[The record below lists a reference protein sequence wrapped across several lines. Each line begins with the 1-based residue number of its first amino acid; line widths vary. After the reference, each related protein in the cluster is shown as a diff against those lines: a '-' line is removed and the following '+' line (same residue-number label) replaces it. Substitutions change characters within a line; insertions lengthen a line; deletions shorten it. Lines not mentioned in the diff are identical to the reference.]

1 MMAAR
6 TKHDTQKRTG
16 AAKPV
21 PIAQLRSGPDSQNQ
35 QESNSIPLWEWMVA
49 GLGLVIVTAVL
60 GFLLYEALRGNHLP
74 PDVRLSVDSVART
87 GNGYLVKITAVNDG
101 GSTAEGVIIEGQLKN
116 GSDLVERSET
126 TLDYLPPRSKKKAGL
141 FFMKDPRQF
150 ELQVRPFGYEE
161 P

>member
-1 MMAAR
+1 MAAR
-6 TKHDTQKRTG
+6 TKHQPQKQADASKP
-16 AAKPV
+16 AA
-21 PIAQLRSGPDSQNQ
+21 IAQLRSGPDSKNR
-35 QESNSIPLWEWMVA
+35 QESNAIPIWEWIIA
-49 GLGLVIVTAVL
+49 AFGLVIVTGVL
-60 GFLLYEALRGNHLP
+60 GFLLYETLGGNQLP

>member
-1 MMAAR
+1 MAAR
-6 TKHDTQKRTG
+6 TKHHPQKQADASKP
-16 AAKPV
+16 AA
-21 PIAQLRSGPDSQNQ
+21 IAQLRSGPDSKNR
-35 QESNSIPLWEWMVA
+35 QESNAIPIWEWIVA
-49 GLGLVIVTAVL
+49 AFGLVIVTGVL
-60 GFLLYEALRGNHLP
+60 GFLLYETLGGNQLP

-126 TLDYLPPRSKKKAGL
+126 TLDYLPPQSKKKAGL